1 MNCKILNKKITP
13 FMNFGK
19 MPLANGFLEKKD
31 FKNEFFFNMEV
42 GFSEDI
48 SLFQLNDHPKPTQ
61 MFNKKYPFFTGSSNY
76 MRKHFIDYAKYI
88 KENFIQNGS
97 KLIEIGSNDGTLL
110 ENFKNDEVEF
120 VGFEPSESAAEL
132 AERKNINTIKKFFCY
147 ENLKLIE
154 KFKKNTNVICAANA
168 ICHVPNLSDLIKSV
182 EELLASDGVFIF
194 EEPYLG
200 SMFKKI
206 SYDQIYDEHIFM
218 FSATSI
224 KKIFNLYDMD
234 LIDVFEQPTHGG
246 SMRYVISRKGKRE
259 ISKNVK
265 TLIEKEKKD
274 NLDNISSCLKFKSN
288 CEASKEKLKES
299 LKKFKKQNKRI
310 AGYAATSKS
319 TTILNYC
326 KIGCETIDYICDT
339 TKEKIGK
346 FSPGTHI
353 PIVSMTNFHD
363 NAPDIAYL
371 FAWNHK
377 NEIFS
382 KEKNFLE
389 KGGKWFSHVAL

>member
-1 MNCKILNKKITP
+1 MNCKILNKKISP

-19 MPLANGFLEKKD
+19 MPLANGFIEQKD

-48 SLFQLNDHPKPTQ
+48 SLFQLNDHPKPDQ
-61 MFNKKYPFFTGSSNY
+61 MFNKNYPFFSGSSNY
-76 MRKHFIDYAKYI
+76 MKKHFSNYAKYI
-88 KENFIQNGS
+88 KENFIKNNT

-110 ENFKNDEVEF
+110 ENFKNTDVEIL
-120 VGFEPSESAAEL
+120 GFEPSESAAEL
-132 AERKNINTIKKFFCY
+132 AESKNIKTIREFFCF
-147 ENLKLIE
+147 ENLKLIQ

-168 ICHVPNLSDLIKSV
+168 ICHVPNLVDLIKSV
-182 EELLASDGVFIF
+182 DELLSTDGVFIF

-224 KKIFNLYDMD
+224 KKIFNLYDMELVD
-234 LIDVFEQPTHGG
+234 IFDQPTHGG
-246 SMRYVISRKGKRE
+246 SMRYIVSRKGKRE
-259 ISKNVK
+259 VSKNVQ
-265 TLIEKEKKD
+265 TTIENEKKN
-274 NLDNISSCLKFKSN
+274 NLDNISSCLKFKSD
-288 CEASKEKLKES
+288 CELSRQKLKKSLNE
-299 LKKFKKQNKRI
+299 LKKNNKKI

-326 KIGCETIDYICDT
+326 EIGCETIDYICDT

-346 FSPGTHI
+346 FSPGMHI
-353 PIVSMTNFHD
+353 PIVSMDNFHK
-363 NAPDIAYL
+363 NIPDIAYL

-377 NEIFS
+377 DEILS
-382 KEKNFLE
+382 KEKQFVE
-389 KGGKWFSHVAL
+389 KGGKWFSHVSL

>member
-1 MNCKILNKKITP
+1 
-13 FMNFGK
+13 MNFGK
-19 MPLANGFLEKKD
+19 MPLANGFLNKKD
-31 FKNEFFFNMEV
+31 FQSEFFFNMEV

-48 SLFQLNDHPKPTQ
+48 SLFQLNDHPKPSQ
-61 MFNKKYPFFTGSSNY
+61 MFNENYPFFTGSSNF
-76 MRKHFIDYAKYI
+76 MKKHFENYANYI
-88 KENFIQNGS
+88 KKNFIKNNS
-97 KLIEIGSNDGTLL
+97 KLIEIGSNDGTFL
-110 ENFKNDEVEF
+110 ENFKNNEVD
-120 VGFEPSESAAEL
+120 VLGFEPSESAAEF
-132 AERKNINTIKKFFCY
+132 AIKKKIKTIKKFFSLD
-147 ENLKLIE
+147 NLMLVE

-168 ICHVPNLSDLIKSV
+168 ICHIPNLNDLIKSI
-182 EELLASDGVFIF
+182 EMLLAPDGVFIF

-218 FSATSI
+218 FSAISI
-224 KKIFNLYDMD
+224 QKIFKLYDMD

-246 SMRYVISRKGKRE
+246 SMRYVIARKGKRE
-259 ISKNVK
+259 ISKNVNI
-265 TLIEKEKKD
+265 LIESEKKD
-274 NLDNISSCLKFKSN
+274 NIDNISSCIKFKSD
-288 CEASKEKLKES
+288 CEFSREKLKKS
-299 LKKFKKQNKRI
+299 LGKFKQQNKKI

-326 KIGCETIDYICDT
+326 KIGSETIDYICDT
-339 TKEKIGK
+339 TVEKVGK

-353 PIVSMTNFHD
+353 PIVSMSNFYK
-363 NAPDIAYL
+363 NMPDIAYL

-377 NEIFS
+377 KEIFL